1 VHVTR
6 TRPQVEVFADGAGVV
21 SHAGSRLIAD
31 LADLGGIPAGRVRR
45 LRVST
50 GLGVA
55 GAAWR
60 DRGEGGVGERGL
72 RFDDRDV
79 WGVSLRIEARSVRSA

>member
-31 LADLGGIPAGRVRR
+31 LADQTTLSGQLSAVLARRVVPHMIRAGCW
-45 LRVST
+45 SI
-50 GLGVA
+50 
-55 GAAWR
+55 WR
-60 DRGEGGVGERGL
+60 
-72 RFDDRDV
+72 
-79 WGVSLRIEARSVRSA
+79 